1 MLNRDTAI
9 LTRTHKLLKQGWC
22 NNALARDKI
31 GMPTMPNSVEAV
43 EWCLLGGLMRAS
55 NDLGFE
61 SYVEASRYMV
71 NLIPEGWL
79 SQYNNSHTK
88 AEVLSLLDEAIEV
101 SAS

>member
-1 MLNRDTAI
+1 MINRDTAI

-61 SYVEASRYMV
+61 SQLARR
-71 NLIPEGWL
+71 G
-79 SQYNNSHTK
+79 H
-88 AEVLSLLDEAIEV
+88 
-101 SAS
+101 